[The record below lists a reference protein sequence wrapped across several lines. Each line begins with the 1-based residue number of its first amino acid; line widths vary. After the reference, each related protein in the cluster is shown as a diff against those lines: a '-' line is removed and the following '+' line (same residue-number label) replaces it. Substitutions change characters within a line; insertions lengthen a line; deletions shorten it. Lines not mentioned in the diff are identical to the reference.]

1 VKFTRRSIAVKT
13 MAAVAIGALAL
24 GAATWWSRHDA
35 PRYLNGDTAAFVR
48 VFAAPPA
55 RDSTQTRGE
64 LDELLELQRARTP
77 AEVAA
82 ARADRKTQIERF
94 FPVLGLD
101 AKSAQHLR
109 LTRELAQRVE
119 DDVRLYVRAA
129 KDRFRRLRP
138 YEIEPRLKPCIDH
151 VAADLSY
158 PSGHASYGYAMAYL
172 LSEMVPERR
181 QELQR
186 RADEFARQRMVCG
199 VHFRSDIEAG
209 LAGARWLAR
218 AFNENPGYQRDVQ
231 AAAAELRAALRLPPL
246 PQ

>member
-1 VKFTRRSIAVKT
+1 MKITRRQIA
-13 MAAVAIGALAL
+13 AAGGALAL
-24 GAATWWSRHDA
+24 GAAAWWSQHDS
-35 PRYLNGDTAAFVR
+35 PHYLNGDTTAFVR
-48 VFAAPPA
+48 LFAAPPA
-55 RDSTQTRGE
+55 RDSTQTRSE
-64 LDELLELQRARTP
+64 LDELLELQRVRTP
-77 AEVAA
+77 AEVEA

-94 FPVLGLD
+94 FPALGMD
-101 AKSAQHLR
+101 ANAAADLR
-109 LTRELAQRVE
+109 ATRALAQRVE

-138 YEIEPRLKPCIDH
+138 YEIEPRLKPCIDN
-151 VAADLSY
+151 VAGDLSY

-181 QELQR
+181 EALLR

-209 LAGARWLAR
+209 LTGVRWLAR
-218 AFNENPGYQRDVQ
+218 AFNENTRYRREVQ

>member
-1 VKFTRRSIAVKT
+1 MKITRRQIA
-13 MAAVAIGALAL
+13 AAGGALAL
-24 GAATWWSRHDA
+24 GAAAWWSQHDS
-35 PRYLNGDTAAFVR
+35 PHYLNGDTTAFVR
-48 VFAAPPA
+48 LFAAPPA
-55 RDSTQTRGE
+55 RDSTQTRSE
-64 LDELLELQRARTP
+64 LDELLELQRVRTP
-77 AEVAA
+77 AEVEA

-94 FPVLGLD
+94 FPALGMD
-101 AKSAQHLR
+101 ANAAADLR
-109 LTRELAQRVE
+109 ATRVLAQRVE

-138 YEIEPRLKPCIDH
+138 YEIEPRLKPCIDN
-151 VAADLSY
+151 VAGDLSY

-181 QELQR
+181 EALLR

-209 LAGARWLAR
+209 LTGVRWLAR
-218 AFNENPGYQRDVQ
+218 AFNENTRYRREVQ